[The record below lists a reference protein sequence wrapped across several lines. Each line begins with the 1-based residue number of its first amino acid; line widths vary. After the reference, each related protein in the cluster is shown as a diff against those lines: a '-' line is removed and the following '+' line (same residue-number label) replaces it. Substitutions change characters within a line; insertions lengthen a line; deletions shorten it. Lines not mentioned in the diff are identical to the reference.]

1 MDMNYKTLLI
11 DQQNSVTTLS
21 FNRPDKLNAFDK
33 QMVIET
39 QDVIKKI
46 SEDNTTKVLIITG
59 IGKGFSAGADL
70 SDPSGMD
77 DHSNDRIVYE
87 GLVNGYMPS
96 LKGIMYMPKP
106 VIAAVNGPAAGIGS
120 AFALACDLMVM
131 SKGAY
136 LKQAFVNIALIPDGG
151 LNWFLTRAIGYKLAY
166 EMAIEGDN
174 ISASRCLELGLTN
187 KVVEADDLLNASAS
201 WAESLARKSTQSLR
215 ETKKVMRAAMTA
227 SYEDTFKLEAE
238 ANNTLHGSEDS
249 LEAIKAFFEKR
260 PPNFK

>member
-1 MDMNYKTLLI
+1 MNYETLLI

-46 SEDNTTKVLIITG
+46 SDDNTTKVLIITG

-77 DHSNDRIVYE
+77 DHNNERIVYE

-106 VIAAVNGPAAGIGS
+106 VIAAGNGPAAGIGS

-166 EMAIEGDN
+166 ELAIEGDN
-174 ISASRCLELGLTN
+174 ISASRLSSDPWS
-187 KVVEADDLLNASAS
+187 VLLASAS
-201 WAESLARKSTQSLR
+201 SL
-215 ETKKVMRAAMTA
+215 KV
-227 SYEDTFKLEAE
+227 S
-238 ANNTLHGSEDS
+238 S
-249 LEAIKAFFEKR
+249 
-260 PPNFK
+260 

>member
-1 MDMNYKTLLI
+1 MNYETLLI

-46 SEDNTTKVLIITG
+46 SDDNTIKVLIITG

-77 DHSNDRIVYE
+77 DHSNDRLVYE

-96 LKGIMYMPKP
+96 LKGIMDMPKP

-131 SKGAY
+131 SKDAY

-187 KVVEADDLLNASAS
+187 KVVEADDLLNASVT
-201 WAESLARKSTQSLR
+201 WAESLARKSSQSLR

-227 SYEDTFKLEAE
+227 SYDDTFKLEAE
-238 ANNTLHGSEDS
+238 VNNTLHGSEDS
-249 LEAIKAFFEKR
+249 LEAVKAFFEKR
-260 PPNFK
+260 APNFK

>member
-1 MDMNYKTLLI
+1 MNYKTLLI

-249 LEAIKAFFEKR
+249 LEAVKAFFEKR
-260 PPNFK
+260 EPNYK